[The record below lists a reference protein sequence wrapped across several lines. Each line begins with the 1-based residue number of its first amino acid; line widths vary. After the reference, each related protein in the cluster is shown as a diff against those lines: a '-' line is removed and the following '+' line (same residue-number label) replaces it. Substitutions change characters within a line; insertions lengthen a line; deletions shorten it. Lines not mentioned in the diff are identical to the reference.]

1 MLRPLKFWLA
11 LLVLIVPAM
20 TVEAVTTQ
28 QKVQATPADFRQGE
42 LEQVAVTQEGRL
54 TLAPA
59 LTRLA
64 EIPAPI
70 LWRMGAD
77 SKGNVYLASGNE
89 GKIYLVRAGS
99 NKVEVLAD
107 FPETQVLAL
116 AVRPDG
122 MVYAATAPDGKIF
135 RLSDGTPPAVFVAPG
150 ARYVWDLLLDGK
162 GGLLAATGSPGRVLR
177 IAESGAIETLLKSD
191 EEHLLS
197 LSTDGK
203 QQLYVGS
210 AEEGLVYRLD
220 LSRKDPAP
228 FVLFDAPGNEV
239 KQVLALPDG
248 SVFALTLGPA
258 GSAEPDHPLSSLLAK
273 AASAEP
279 VDKERLETRVYK
291 LVERRAPELYWQSQ
305 GFSGHSLALRGQ
317 QLLLGVGEEGKLA
330 LLEGPEQSSLIADA
344 AGEQLTA
351 LLPLPDGSVLVAASN
366 PGALYRLEKGV
377 AGQGRFTSAPLDSG
391 IFAEWGRLEV
401 RQETGSAGNVSVQ
414 TRSGNTARPG
424 ASWSEWVPY
433 KEGVESAPAR
443 FLQYRLSLQAQGG
456 MSPRVREVGIFFLPV
471 NQPPKLE
478 SLTVL
483 DPDIRVEPKEDFKSD
498 PEPRGINRPRLPPST
513 PGMKEKE
520 ASGVQSLRWVAS
532 DPDGDV
538 LTSRVQLRRAGD
550 TAWRTVAEGLEV
562 TFVNL
567 SARAW
572 PDGWYEARVTVSDMR
587 SNRVEQAREVSQ
599 ISAPFPLD
607 HTPPTIVNAAIK
619 VNGSSAVLRLDAQEQ
634 TTRLRSARY
643 ALNGGS
649 MLSLFPDD
657 KVLDENEERFSA
669 TLMDLKPGEY
679 GLVVEVEDFVGN
691 LSTTKLT
698 FTVR

>member
-1 MLRPLKFWLA
+1 MCRGLACWPRLLAEPVLGPERLRENPMLRPLKFWLA

-28 QKVQATPADFRQGE
+28 QKVQATPADFGQGE

-258 GSAEPDHPLSSLLAK
+258 GSAEPDHPSRACWRRPLRQSRWTKSVSRPGCTSSSSVVLPSYTGNLRDFRDIAWRCEVNSSSWVWEKK
-273 AASAEP
+273 ASWPCSKARSSPASSPMPQESSSP
-279 VDKERLETRVYK
+279 
-291 LVERRAPELYWQSQ
+291 P
-305 GFSGHSLALRGQ
+305 FSHCRMA
-317 QLLLGVGEEGKLA
+317 VCWW
-330 LLEGPEQSSLIADA
+330 
-344 AGEQLTA
+344 
-351 LLPLPDGSVLVAASN
+351 PLPIREHSTDSRKEWLD
-366 PGALYRLEKGV
+366 KGV
-377 AGQGRFTSAPLDSG
+377 LPPRRSTVVFL
-391 IFAEWGRLEV
+391 
-401 RQETGSAGNVSVQ
+401 
-414 TRSGNTARPG
+414 RSGGGWRCGKRP
-424 ASWSEWVPY
+424 V
-433 KEGVESAPAR
+433 
-443 FLQYRLSLQAQGG
+443 
-456 MSPRVREVGIFFLPV
+456 
-471 NQPPKLE
+471 QPE
-478 SLTVL
+478 
-483 DPDIRVEPKEDFKSD
+483 
-498 PEPRGINRPRLPPST
+498 
-513 PGMKEKE
+513 M
-520 ASGVQSLRWVAS
+520 
-532 DPDGDV
+532 
-538 LTSRVQLRRAGD
+538 
-550 TAWRTVAEGLEV
+550 
-562 TFVNL
+562 
-567 SARAW
+567 
-572 PDGWYEARVTVSDMR
+572 
-587 SNRVEQAREVSQ
+587 
-599 ISAPFPLD
+599 
-607 HTPPTIVNAAIK
+607 
-619 VNGSSAVLRLDAQEQ
+619 
-634 TTRLRSARY
+634 
-643 ALNGGS
+643 
-649 MLSLFPDD
+649 
-657 KVLDENEERFSA
+657 
-669 TLMDLKPGEY
+669 
-679 GLVVEVEDFVGN
+679 
-691 LSTTKLT
+691 
-698 FTVR
+698 